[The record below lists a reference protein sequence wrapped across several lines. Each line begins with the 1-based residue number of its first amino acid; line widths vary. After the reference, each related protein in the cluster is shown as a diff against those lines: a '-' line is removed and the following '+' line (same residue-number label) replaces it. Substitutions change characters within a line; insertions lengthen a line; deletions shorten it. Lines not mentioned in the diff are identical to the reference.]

1 MPDKHSEK
9 LHRIEAPVI
18 ALVGGGHYREIAS
31 QLRELARRCRFRT
44 GRGEL
49 VQARGQ
55 IRVSRRPFR
64 QSLALTAMHGKTPE
78 WSFWAVL
85 GFLALM
91 LLSALKR

>member
-9 LHRIEAPVI
+9 LHRIEASAI

-49 VQARGQ
+49 VQLAAR
-55 IRVSRRPFR
+55 F
-64 QSLALTAMHGKTPE
+64 HGETPE
-78 WSFWAVL
+78 WTFWAVL

>member
-1 MPDKHSEK
+1 MPDKHSDK

-49 VQARGQ
+49 VQLAARFEYRADRFENGW
-55 IRVSRRPFR
+55 R
-64 QSLALTAMHGKTPE
+64 
-78 WSFWAVL
+78 
-85 GFLALM
+85 
-91 LLSALKR
+91 